1 MKRKDIKEL
10 IRYIFIGALTT
21 LVSLVSYYIFKE
33 YVFNESSQTA
43 IQICTIISWIL
54 TVTFAYITNRIFVF
68 RSKNKQILKEA
79 LKFYFTR
86 ISTLVI
92 DSLSMF
98 LLTSIIKIDDKIA
111 KLIVQIIILILNYLF
126 SKFAVFNKKD

>member
-33 YVFNESSQTA
+33 YIFNENSQTA
-43 IQICTIISWIL
+43 IHICTIISWIL